1 MTTPTLND
9 PWLLDQAR
17 KFLEEEGPPP
27 HPLLRLPTAEEIA
40 QAMRLPKQYGIY
52 KVSEAFAEHQKRVQD
67 ADERTGEPLTRG
79 FILEPWYTLME
90 QFQHART
97 VYCGGGKRAS
107 KTECAAWLF
116 VKSCLA
122 YPGGRRWI
130 LGETEKSSQNIQQ
143 PAIWKYL
150 PRSWRTQLNAKE
162 SREFKLKYAEGR
174 GFSDNLL
181 VMPTDPPTIVQFLSF
196 IQDPQHYQG
205 WRLGAENFKPI
216 TLKVAEGREIP
227 LPNMGWWADENMPLL
242 WLETAETR
250 SQDVQSCGLWTFSPL
265 EGITATI
272 KEMLGSPK
280 VLAQKPAELVPQDR
294 IMVPGCKPGC
304 MPTVMECSRP
314 RTRAIFFFREDNP
327 FARYADHA
335 AEIRSKPE
343 TVIMRD
349 SYGWAV
355 DVRHRA
361 FPKFGAV
368 HIIKPEHL
376 PSDGTNYMFTDPAGA
391 RRWAT
396 IWVRVD
402 PRAYLFIYRD
412 WPDKARYGDWAVPS
426 DRDEEPDGRA
436 GPAQQSDGMG
446 VTGYKELFLNEETV
460 TLEISGHG
468 EWVESD
474 PYRRKLGDDV
484 MLNARKSRAA
494 PGRWNPSDARE
505 VRSQLASPLR
515 EEILSRR
522 VDPRAAGSEHA
533 QEQGAKTV
541 VDLFAERVVGPAGE
555 ITEPMM
561 LEPAYSGRSVGVG
574 ENAQIGT
581 GLAEVNELLDWDP
594 LDPNGPVP
602 GINEPRLYVSTECE
616 QVIWMMQ
623 TYTARGG
630 AKGGCKD
637 FADLVRYMAL
647 ADLQYI
653 GAEGMLATG
662 GGTY

>member
-1 MTTPTLND
+1 MSTATLHD
-9 PWLLDQAR
+9 PWLLDQAQ
-17 KFLEEEGPPP
+17 KFLVEHAPPP

-79 FILEPWYTLME
+79 FILEPWYTLTE

-216 TLKVAEGREIP
+216 TLKIGEDREIP

-294 IMVPGCKPGC
+294 ILVPGCKPGH

-327 FARYADHA
+327 FARYTDHA
-335 AEIRSKPE
+335 AEIRTKPE

-402 PRAYLFIYRD
+402 PRGYHFIYRD

-436 GPAQQSDGMG
+436 GPSQQSDGMG

-460 TLEISGHG
+460 ALEISGQG
-468 EWVESD
+468 AWVELD
-474 PYRRKLGDDV
+474 PYKRKLGDQL
-484 MLNARKSRAA
+484 MLNARKSRPTAGHWNAA
-494 PGRWNPSDARE
+494 DVRE
-505 VRSQLASPLR
+505 VRSELATPLR
-515 EEILSRR
+515 EEVLSRR

-541 VDLFAERVVGPAGE
+541 VDLFAERVVGAAGE
-555 ITEPMM
+555 VTEPMM

-594 LDPNGPVP
+594 LDPNGMVP
-602 GINEPRLYVSTECE
+602 GLNEPQLFVSTRCE